1 MLQAHTRQ
9 QTFEQKERLEQH
21 LLLKEHLITS
31 SEELYQS
38 LADIDI
44 KFNTERER
52 KAKKLGLLKL
62 QVKLRK
68 KVLKEDIKIF
78 FSRLGKQRPL
88 DDILQ
93 ELGRFI
99 DCSSTS
105 HGFPDGF
112 SLVGKRINHKF
123 ELEGSRE
130 DKWYSGTVVEYD
142 PVEKLMK
149 SNTMVEKM
157 NVTLI

>member
-1 MLQAHTRQ
+1 M
-9 QTFEQKERLEQH
+9 
-21 LLLKEHLITS
+21 LLKEHLITS

-52 KAKKLGLLKL
+52 KAKKLRLLKL

-68 KVLKEDIKIF
+68 KVLKEEIKIF

-88 DDILQ
+88 DDIMQ

-99 DCSSTS
+99 DCFSTS

-112 SLVGKRINHKF
+112 SLVGKHIN
-123 ELEGSRE
+123 L
-130 DKWYSGTVVEYD
+130 
-142 PVEKLMK
+142 
-149 SNTMVEKM
+149 N
-157 NVTLI
+157 

>member
-1 MLQAHTRQ
+1 M
-9 QTFEQKERLEQH
+9 
-21 LLLKEHLITS
+21 LLKEHLITS

-44 KFNTERER
+44 KFNTERDK

-68 KVLKEDIKIF
+68 KVLKENIKIF
-78 FSRLGKQRPL
+78 FSRLGKHRLL

-93 ELGRFI
+93 DLGRFV

-105 HGFPDGF
+105 HGFLDGF
-112 SLVGKRINHKF
+112 SLVGKRITIN
-123 ELEGSRE
+123 L
-130 DKWYSGTVVEYD
+130 
-142 PVEKLMK
+142 
-149 SNTMVEKM
+149 N
-157 NVTLI
+157 